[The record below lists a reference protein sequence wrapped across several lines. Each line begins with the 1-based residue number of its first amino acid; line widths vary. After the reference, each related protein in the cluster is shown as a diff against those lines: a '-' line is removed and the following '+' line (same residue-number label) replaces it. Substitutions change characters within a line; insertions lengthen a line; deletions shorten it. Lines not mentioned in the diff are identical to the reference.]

1 MTPDE
6 YTKKLDDVFATCR
19 TTAGAL
25 LLAMMLTLM
34 WIVPMVARF
43 ALVAAALGWVL
54 QQSHAATV
62 RAAATGAWFDFIGV
76 AIWCVVLM
84 IWWPRT
90 RRFLIGDDD
99 APGAKHKEGG
109 A

>member
-1 MTPDE
+1 MTTE
-6 YTKKLDDVFATCR
+6 EFR
-19 TTAGAL
+19 TTFSGIIAAL
-25 LLAMMLTLM
+25 LVALM
-34 WIVPMVARF
+34 WIVPMALRF

-99 APGAKHKEGG
+99 APGAKHKEGR